1 MSPELLEVG
10 ARRLDD
16 PVVMVSHQAVGMAKP
31 PEAAGDLAIEAQK
44 LATIG
49 ARELPRAVT

>member
-1 MSPELLEVG
+1 
-10 ARRLDD
+10 
-16 PVVMVSHQAVGMAKP
+16 MAKP